1 MRRRTAPALTLLAAV
16 AVLLPVVPAVAWA
29 QEAEPTASAQP
40 VATAA
45 PAPTSSPSATPTVV
59 LSLSPSVTTV
69 AAGRQV
75 VLTVL
80 ASAQDASPVVAEPVD
95 VLSRQGGTTTVVRIG
110 RVTTDGSGVASMG
123 WTPRVTAEYSLR
135 LASGAPSTTQRW
147 VVHVQP
153 RLSAGADPA
162 SVGLGGTSV
171 LRGALAPAYAGARL
185 QVQRRYPDGSWRG
198 VAVIAT
204 SGTGAYAWSVRPGI
218 PARYVFRVVLP
229 ARMAHLGA
237 ASPAVALQVLTLPAA
252 GLRQGASGPAVSA
265 LERALLAQKADVG
278 RLDGV
283 YDSDLRHAVTAFQ
296 KSQGLPR
303 TGVYD
308 GTTRARLS
316 SPQPVRLRHPG
327 TGRAVEVDLVKQV
340 LYLSEAGRLTRIVDI
355 SSGNDQPYTVD
366 GVTYRAFTPTG
377 RFSVQRKIDGVRI
390 SRLGELYRPAYF
402 HQGWAI
408 HGSPSV
414 PTYPASHGCIRV
426 TNSAQ
431 DRLFPLLT
439 LGTPVSVYR

>member
-1 MRRRTAPALTLLAAV
+1 MRRRSTPVLALVAALALV
-16 AVLLPVVPAVAWA
+16 LPVLPAVAWA
-29 QEAEPTASAQP
+29 QEASPAPTATAQP
-40 VATAA
+40 T
-45 PAPTSSPSATPTVV
+45 PAPTSAPNDATAVTLDLSTSAT
-59 LSLSPSVTTV
+59 LV
-69 AAGRQV
+69 AAGRPV
-75 VLTVL
+75 VLSVRAAT
-80 ASAQDASPVVAEPVD
+80 SDGSPLVAEPVD
-95 VLSRQGGTTTVVRIG
+95 VLSRQGGTTTVLRIG
-110 RVTTDGSGVASMG
+110 RVTTDGSGLASLS

-135 LASGAPSTTQRW
+135 PASGAAFTSQRRI
-147 VVHVQP
+147 VHVQP
-153 RLSAGADPA
+153 RLSATTSPA

-171 LRGALAPAYAGARL
+171 VRGALAPAYAGARL
-185 QVQRRYPDGSWRG
+185 QVQRRFPDGTWRG

-204 SGTGAYAWSVRPGI
+204 NGAGAYSWAVKPGI

-229 ARMAHLGA
+229 ARLAHLGA
-237 ASPAVALQVLTLPAA
+237 ASPATAVQVLTLPAA
-252 GLRQGASGPAVSA
+252 GLRQGATGAPVSS

-283 YDSDLRHAVTAFQ
+283 FDADLRHAVTAFQ

-308 GTTRARLS
+308 ATTRARLS
-316 SPQPVRLRHPG
+316 APQTVRLRHPAR
-327 TGRAVEVDLVKQV
+327 GRAVEIDLVKQV

-355 SSGNDQPYTVD
+355 SSGNDRPYTVD
-366 GVTYRAFTPTG
+366 GVTYKAFTPTG
-377 RFSVQRKIDGVRI
+377 RFTIQRKIDGIRV

-431 DRLFPLLT
+431 DRLYSLLT
-439 LGTPVSVYR
+439 IGTPVNIYR